1 VRGRLLF
8 PRHRD
13 DHSLSAISSF
23 REFSPPEQRLEREC
37 SARRHRTPSSAFSNG
52 PSTSGGRAKCL
63 AQSPSPSTN
72 VAAKVKHRA
81 KAALHA
87 KRFRDT
93 LQPQCYGIV
102 TIGLEL
108 AFQGAR
114 LGSRLTVLSMA
125 EYSSLEQEAQS
136 AGLWS
141 HLTSTAK
148 STDVSR

>member
-1 VRGRLLF
+1 
-8 PRHRD
+8 
-13 DHSLSAISSF
+13 
-23 REFSPPEQRLEREC
+23 
-37 SARRHRTPSSAFSNG
+37 
-52 PSTSGGRAKCL
+52 
-63 AQSPSPSTN
+63 
-72 VAAKVKHRA
+72 VKHRA